1 MIDRGGGV
9 KLIPVPPDKKS
20 NMEDKTRIQTKDR
33 TDKTT
38 TYLGI
43 SPQVIECPPFP
54 WQWHLDLM
62 NALIHAFLAHPL

>member
-9 KLIPVPPDKKS
+9 KLIPVPPDKNS
-20 NMEDKTRIQTKDR
+20 NMEDKTGIQTKDR

-54 WQWHLDLM
+54 
-62 NALIHAFLAHPL
+62 